1 MKSPPPG
8 PDAYTFGPFRLDV
21 ASRVLL
27 RDREI
32 VSLAPKA
39 VETLLALVER
49 AGRVVTRDE
58 LIAAIWPDTFVEPNN
73 LAQHVSQLR
82 RALADHDQPPR
93 FIETISRRGYRFV
106 SEAVAVRTPAARPA
120 TPSAPDVPPVR
131 YTRSG
136 DVNIAY
142 QVVGNGPVDLVFV
155 MGWVS
160 HLGEFWTEPSFAAF
174 LRRLASH
181 SRLILFDKRGTGL
194 SDRVADS
201 DLPSL
206 EQRID
211 DVRAVMEAAGSERAV
226 LFGVSEGGPM
236 SALFAATHVERTLGL
251 IMFGTYAR
259 RLWAPDYPWA
269 PTEEARQAFYA
280 EIRNGWGGPVGIED
294 RAPSRAGDP
303 AFREWWARYLRHGAS
318 PAAAFALTR
327 MNAEIDVRQ
336 VLPVV
341 KVPTLVLHRADDR
354 CLRAAEGRYVAER
367 IPGARFVE
375 LPGDDHLPFVGDQE
389 RLLAEIEG
397 FLEFV
402 RRPSQVETMLATI
415 VVCAGDGQGDAGLLL
430 AASVRS
436 ALDPFRGRLAGSDE
450 GEIVALFDGPA
461 RGVRA
466 ARTLADLHAAAG
478 WPVRVGVHT
487 GECEAFQAA
496 PAGPTLDIAR
506 GIAALARSGEVLV
519 SRTTRDLVAGSGLL
533 FEERGLHPL
542 RPGDQ
547 AWRLYASA

>member
-1 MKSPPPG
+1 
-8 PDAYTFGPFRLDV
+8 
-21 ASRVLL
+21 
-27 RDREI
+27 
-32 VSLAPKA
+32 
-39 VETLLALVER
+39 
-49 AGRVVTRDE
+49 
-58 LIAAIWPDTFVEPNN
+58 
-73 LAQHVSQLR
+73 
-82 RALADHDQPPR
+82 
-93 FIETISRRGYRFV
+93 
-106 SEAVAVRTPAARPA
+106 
-120 TPSAPDVPPVR
+120 
-131 YTRSG
+131 
-136 DVNIAY
+136 
-142 QVVGNGPVDLVFV
+142 
-155 MGWVS
+155 
-160 HLGEFWTEPSFAAF
+160 
-174 LRRLASH
+174 
-181 SRLILFDKRGTGL
+181 
-194 SDRVADS
+194 
-201 DLPSL
+201 
-206 EQRID
+206 
-211 DVRAVMEAAGSERAV
+211 
-226 LFGVSEGGPM
+226 
-236 SALFAATHVERTLGL
+236 
-251 IMFGTYAR
+251 
-259 RLWAPDYPWA
+259 
-269 PTEEARQAFYA
+269 
-280 EIRNGWGGPVGIED
+280 
-294 RAPSRAGDP
+294 
-303 AFREWWARYLRHGAS
+303 
-318 PAAAFALTR
+318 